1 MVTLIITLV
10 TKSHDPSSR
19 VQRVEKCPG
28 LLGAVV
34 EACVPVSPI
43 TTAITKT
50 VPPRRGRGQEEEEEE
65 ACQDYYS
72 HCDDHGGGGSETDGY
87 LLLLVLF
94 KACGVQSCHNNLK

>member
-1 MVTLIITLV
+1 MILQVGCKGS
-10 TKSHDPSSR
+10 KS
-19 VQRVEKCPG
+19 VQG
-28 LLGAVV
+28 FW
-34 EACVPVSPI
+34 
-43 TTAITKT
+43 
-50 VPPRRGRGQEEEEEE
+50 EEEEE